1 MFETM
6 SGPNDPP
13 MSFCK
18 QAGLHCSAVL
28 VAIVPY
34 VVPTDKMKSHLSQGG
49 KDGRG
54 PAAQRGVLAVLI
66 PVSWDAIKGRFYKA
80 IE

>member
-1 MFETM
+1 M
-6 SGPNDPP
+6 
-13 MSFCK
+13 
-18 QAGLHCSAVL
+18 
-28 VAIVPY
+28 AIVPY

-66 PVSWDAIKGRFYKA
+66 PISWDAIKGRFYKA